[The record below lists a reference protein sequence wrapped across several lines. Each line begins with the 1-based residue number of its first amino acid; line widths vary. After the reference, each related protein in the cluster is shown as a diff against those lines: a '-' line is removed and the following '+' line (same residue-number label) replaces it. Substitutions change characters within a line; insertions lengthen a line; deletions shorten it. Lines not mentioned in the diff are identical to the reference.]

1 MTVDQLDWVTSLAH
15 SLSLVCDLTLL
26 SPYVSFWPLQAPWH
40 RLLWVPFQH
49 RKQNRPKTSPKK
61 KSKHTSVENLCS
73 FSLSL
78 SRAGCVQ
85 ASLLLCLHRRLLSN
99 RMWTCVSLLEAR
111 AGAFKSKLFFSW
123 PLMSAWSQLWTLS
136 RLCPRLVLFLV
147 SLVVLFGLSF
157 LEEEKVTGAVS
168 FRIGKFFESY
178 FWMLCEMVERRGRRH
193 GQGGREV
200 ENLEDVWMKADE
212 AACLKPL

>member
-1 MTVDQLDWVTSLAH
+1 MAPPP
-15 SLSLVCDLTLL
+15 LSAFSAQKAKQTED
-26 SPYVSFWPLQAPWH
+26 VS
-40 RLLWVPFQH
+40 
-49 RKQNRPKTSPKK
+49 KK

-85 ASLLLCLHRRLLSN
+85 ASLLLCLRRRLLSN

-123 PLMSAWSQLWTLS
+123 PLMSAWFLLWTLS
-136 RLCPRLVLFLV
+136 WLCPRLVLFLV
-147 SLVVLFGLSF
+147 SLVVLFGLSI

-168 FRIGKFFESY
+168 FRIGKFFQSY
-178 FWMLCEMVERRGRRH
+178 FWMLCEMVEWRGRRH